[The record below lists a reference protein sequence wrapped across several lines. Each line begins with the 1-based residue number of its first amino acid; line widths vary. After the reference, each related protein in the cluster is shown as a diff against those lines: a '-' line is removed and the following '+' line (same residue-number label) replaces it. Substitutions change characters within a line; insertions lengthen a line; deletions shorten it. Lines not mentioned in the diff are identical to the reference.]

1 MNPIEIEKDIRALE
15 ATGVACKGNPS
26 LSSSDLLC
34 AGWRFTRH
42 AILRFRS
49 RARGVGC
56 KQSEE
61 TIRNKMVE
69 MLQTKKSLGG
79 DRYYTR
85 GLVWVIEG
93 NLVITVMKPTEER
106 LQAKIWKAHND

>member
-1 MNPIEIEKDIRALE
+1 
-15 ATGVACKGNPS
+15 
-26 LSSSDLLC
+26 
-34 AGWRFTRH
+34 
-42 AILRFRS
+42 
-49 RARGVGC
+49 
-56 KQSEE
+56 
-61 TIRNKMVE
+61 MVE

-106 LQAKIWKAHND
+106 LQAKIWKAHNESS